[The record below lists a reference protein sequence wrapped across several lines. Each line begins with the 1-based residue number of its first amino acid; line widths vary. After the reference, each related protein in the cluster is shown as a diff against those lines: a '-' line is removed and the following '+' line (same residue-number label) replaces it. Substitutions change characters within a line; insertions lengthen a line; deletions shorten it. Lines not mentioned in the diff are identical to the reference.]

1 MQNNS
6 GPVLFIIPGACSLG
20 SMITLELLNIP
31 YQVCITDEKIRA
43 SAEFRKVNPIGKV
56 AALKDRDICVGE
68 NIAIIQYLLD
78 AYGDENTGRAKPSTQ
93 ISGHIGLPIN
103 EENIFFPPKQDLQHR
118 ARMYQWLSYCSS
130 TLHPA
135 FSQVNY
141 AHKYA
146 PEYTE
151 EFKKIA
157 YQRLLLVLDYI
168 NESLKNGYL
177 LFKDKMS
184 IVDGQAYGLLRWLSY
199 TPNGE
204 QILLERNNI
213 KQFLQN
219 MEHVRQ
225 VNNALAVEKQQI
237 SSLQDSQFAGY
248 FVIAV

>member
-1 MQNNS
+1 MQNND
-6 GPVLFIIPGACSLG
+6 GPILFIIPGACSLG

-43 SAEFRKVNPIGKV
+43 SAEFRRVNPIGKV
-56 AALKDRDICVGE
+56 AALKDHDICVGE

-78 AYGDENTGRAKPSTQ
+78 AYGDDTTGKSKSQSQLSEHMNFPTY
-93 ISGHIGLPIN
+93 
-103 EENIFFPPKQDLQHR
+103 EENIFFPPKHDLKHR

-151 EFKKIA
+151 EFKKAA
-157 YQRLLLVLDYI
+157 YQRLLSVLDYI
-168 NESLKNGYL
+168 NESLQNGYL
-177 LFKDKMS
+177 LFKDRMS

-204 QILLERNNI
+204 QILLERSNI

-225 VNNALAVEKQQI
+225 VNNALLVEKQQI
-237 SSLQDSQFAGY
+237 SSLKDSQFAGY
-248 FVIAV
+248 FVITV

>member
-6 GPVLFIIPGACSLG
+6 SPILFIIPGACSLG
-20 SMITLELLNIP
+20 SIITLELLNIS

-43 SAEFRKVNPIGKV
+43 SAEFRNVNPIGKV
-56 AALKDRDICVGE
+56 AALKDHNICVGE

-78 AYGDENTGRAKPSTQ
+78 AYGDDNNGQARVKPQMSEFINQ
-93 ISGHIGLPIN
+93 AGH
-103 EENIFFPPKQDLQHR
+103 EENVFFPPKHDLKHR
-118 ARMYQWLSYCSS
+118 AKMYQWLSYCAS

-151 EFKKIA
+151 EFKKAA
-157 YQRLLLVLDYI
+157 YQSLLLVLDYI
-168 NESLKNGYL
+168 NESLKSGYL
-177 LFKDKMS
+177 LFNDKMS

-204 QILLERNNI
+204 QILLERSNI
-213 KQFLQN
+213 KRFLQD

-225 VNNALAVEKQQI
+225 VSNALSIEKQQV
-237 SSLQDSQFAGY
+237 SSLKDSQFAGY
-248 FVIAV
+248 FIITI